1 MRFLNKALAPLV
13 FWIAYTL
20 FRSKLNQQSEKKHTF
35 VMKLFRFAADNGHM
49 RALSVY
55 GHLLHFRGEG
65 VDNRIQGGIYLQRA
79 AEQGDV
85 KAAYQMGRI
94 FEEGFESYF
103 QPNQEKALAYYQQ
116 AAASEHHLA
125 MVRMIKVFAQGE
137 LGQKIDQGQ
146 EQFWQEKLA
155 QREFA

>member
-1 MRFLNKALAPLV
+1 MRFFNKSLAPLV

-20 FRSKLNQQSEKKHTF
+20 FRSKINQQSVKKHTL

-49 RALSVY
+49 KALSIY

-79 AEQGDV
+79 AEKGDV

-94 FEEGFESYF
+94 FEQGFESYF

-116 AAASEHHLA
+116 AAESEHHLA
-125 MVRMIKVFAQGE
+125 LVRMVNVFAQGE
-137 LGQKIDQGQ
+137 LGQEMNQDK
-146 EQFWQEKLA
+146 EQFWQQKLA
-155 QREFA
+155 QIEFS

>member
-1 MRFLNKALAPLV
+1 MRLFNKSLAPLV

-20 FRSKLNQQSEKKHTF
+20 FRSKINQQSVKKHTL

-49 RALSVY
+49 KALSIY

-79 AEQGDV
+79 AEKGDV

-94 FEEGFESYF
+94 FEQGFESYF
-103 QPNQEKALAYYQQ
+103 QPNQEKALAYYQH
-116 AAASEHHLA
+116 AAESKHHLA
-125 MVRMIKVFAQGE
+125 LVRMVNVFAQGE
-137 LGQKIDQGQ
+137 LGQEINQDK
-146 EQFWQEKLA
+146 EQFWQQKLA
-155 QREFA
+155 QIELS